1 MSTRAN
7 ITPTGRPCSTATV
20 ASEERARHEWKSASA
35 SRREQSLS
43 AFGRLT
49 IRCTMYAAES
59 RSAQD
64 NRRAARCADA
74 LRGRRGVAAVDD
86 DAVETAAT
94 EVTSAIV
101 LEESFIPQW

>member
-1 MSTRAN
+1 MEVRLRQ
-7 ITPTGRPCSTATV
+7 PTGTIAVRFCA
-20 ASEERARHEWKSASA
+20 
-35 SRREQSLS
+35 
-43 AFGRLT
+43 LT
-49 IRCTMYAAES
+49 IRCTMYAAGS

-64 NRRAARCADA
+64 NRRAAGCADA
-74 LRGRRGVAAVDD
+74 LRGDAVAAVDD